1 MVDPK
6 NQSTLIGFDCK
17 ITQQAIDKLLA
28 SPQCMDSIR
37 DLKCYDYEARFGA
50 FIRVKCGIILL
61 SAIDWHK
68 VAQAME
74 TAI

>member
-1 MVDPK
+1 MIDPK

-37 DLKCYDYEARFGA
+37 DLKCYDYDGT
-50 FIRVKCGIILL
+50 CYG
-61 SAIDWHK
+61 
-68 VAQAME
+68 
-74 TAI
+74 

>member
-1 MVDPK
+1 MIDP
-6 NQSTLIGFDCK
+6 K

-68 VAQAME
+68 VAQTME
-74 TAI
+74 AAI

>member
-1 MVDPK
+1 MIDPK
-6 NQSTLIGFDCK
+6 L
-17 ITQQAIDKLLA
+17 TQQAIDKLVN
-28 SPQCMDSIR
+28 SKECMASIR
-37 DLKCYDYEARFGA
+37 GLKCYDYEARFGA

-61 SAIDWHK
+61 SAIDWGK

>member
-17 ITQQAIDKLLA
+17 ITQQAIDKLVN
-28 SPQCMDSIR
+28 SKECMDSIR
-37 DLKCYDYEARFGA
+37 GLMCYDYEARFGA

-74 TAI
+74 LAI

>member
-1 MVDPK
+1 MIDP
-6 NQSTLIGFDCK
+6 K
-17 ITQQAIDKLLA
+17 ITQQTIDKLLA

-37 DLKCYDYEARFGA
+37 GLKCYDYEARFGA
-50 FIRVKCGIILL
+50 FIRVRCGIILL

-74 TAI
+74 SAI

>member
-1 MVDPK
+1 MVDP
-6 NQSTLIGFDCK
+6 K
-17 ITQQAIDKLLA
+17 ITQQAIDKLVN
-28 SPQCMDSIR
+28 SSECMDSIR
-37 DLKCYDYEARFGA
+37 NIKCYDYEARFGA

-74 TAI
+74 SAI

>member
-1 MVDPK
+1 MIDPK
-6 NQSTLIGFDCK
+6 S
-17 ITQQAIDKLLA
+17 TQQAIDKLLA

>member
-6 NQSTLIGFDCK
+6 L
-17 ITQQAIDKLLA
+17 TQQAIDKLLA

-37 DLKCYDYEARFGA
+37 GLKCYDYEARFAA

-61 SAIDWHK
+61 SAIDCHK
-68 VAQAME
+68 VA
-74 TAI
+74 

>member
-1 MVDPK
+1 MVDPH
-6 NQSTLIGFDCK
+6 L
-17 ITQQAIDKLLA
+17 TQQTINKLL
-28 SPQCMDSIR
+28 SVPQCIESVR
-37 DLKCYDYEARFGA
+37 QVPCYDYEARFGA

>member
-1 MVDPK
+1 MIDPK
-6 NQSTLIGFDCK
+6 S
-17 ITQQAIDKLLA
+17 TQQAIDKLLA

-37 DLKCYDYEARFGA
+37 GLKCYDYEARFGA

-61 SAIDWHK
+61 SAIDWGK

>member
-1 MVDPK
+1 MINPEV
-6 NQSTLIGFDCK
+6 
-17 ITQQAIDKLLA
+17 TQTVINKLVN
-28 SPQCMDSIR
+28 SSECMASIR
-37 DLKCYDYEARFGA
+37 NLECYDYEARFGA

-61 SAIDWHK
+61 SSIDWDK

>member
-1 MVDPK
+1 MIDPHV
-6 NQSTLIGFDCK
+6 
-17 ITQQAIDKLLA
+17 TQQAINKLVN
-28 SPQCMDSIR
+28 SKECMDSIR
-37 DLKCYDYEARFGA
+37 GLKCYDYEARFGA

-74 TAI
+74 SQL

>member
-1 MVDPK
+1 MIINPEV
-6 NQSTLIGFDCK
+6 
-17 ITQQAIDKLLA
+17 TQTVINKLVN
-28 SPQCMDSIR
+28 SKECMGSIR

-61 SAIDWHK
+61 SSIDWDK

-74 TAI
+74 AAI